1 MPLNQAGNANTLC
14 TRQNFAKRRVLDF
27 AAIAI
32 CLPPPP
38 APPPVGEGLFF
49 VRGEAAI
56 QIEKSGLVARFLL
69 LIFLPADHR
78 RRSTSRR
85 V

>member
-32 CLPPPP
+32 CLTPTPV
-38 APPPVGEGLFF
+38 PPPVGEGLFF

-56 QIEKSGLVARFLL
+56 QIEKSGLVPAFLHTY
-69 LIFLPADHR
+69 FSAGGAWSP
-78 RRSTSRR
+78 
-85 V
+85 